1 MKLLV
6 FLGNP
11 GKKYEWT
18 RHNAGFMVGER
29 LAGRLGLSEWAK
41 KNNYLCARVPAPE
54 ALLVKPQ
61 TFMNLSGEVFRWLPD
76 ARKEDILVV
85 SDDFALPLGKL
96 RFREKG
102 SCGGHN
108 GLRSIEQHLGSAD
121 YPRLRFGVGGE
132 QAPRGEEFVGYVLGT
147 FPPDERER
155 LLAALEVAA
164 AACADWLEHGTQFC
178 QDKYNGGKQS

>member
-1 MKLLV
+1 MKLLL

-11 GKKYEWT
+11 GKKYEQT
-18 RHNAGFMVGER
+18 RHNAGFMIGDR
-29 LAGRLGLSEWAK
+29 LAERFGKTEWVK
-41 KNNYLCARVPAPE
+41 KNNYLGVRLAAPE
-54 ALLVKPQ
+54 ALLIKPQ

-76 ARKEDILVV
+76 TRKEDILVV

-108 GLRSIEQHLGSAD
+108 GLRSVEQHLGGTD
-121 YPRLRFGVGGE
+121 YPRMRFGVGGE
-132 QAPRGEEFVGYVLGT
+132 RAVRGEEFTGYVLGS

-155 LLAALEVAA
+155 LAAALELAA
-164 AACADWLEHGTQFC
+164 AACADWLTHGIQFC
-178 QDKYNGGKQS
+178 QDKYNGGRSG

>member
-18 RHNAGFMVGER
+18 RHNAGFMIGDR
-29 LAGRLGLSEWAK
+29 LARRLGLGEWAK
-41 KNNYLCARVPAPE
+41 KNNYLCARVASPE

-76 ARKEDILVV
+76 VRKEDVLVV

-108 GLRSIEQHLGSAD
+108 GLRSVEQHLGGAD
-121 YPRLRFGVGGE
+121 YPRMRFGVGGG
-132 QAPRGEEFVGYVLGT
+132 QAPRGEEFVGYVLGD
-147 FPPDERER
+147 FPPGEREQM
-155 LLAALEVAA
+155 LAALEVAA
-164 AACADWLEHGTQFC
+164 AACADWIAHGTQFC
-178 QDKYNGGKQS
+178 QDKYNGGKPN